1 MPTHVPLQTATPTP
15 RPQSTDHPSRLAKP
29 AQKKGAERVPRLLG
43 SVSYRL
49 LLGICG
55 SQITGLSTRGPL
67 PYPERGGSGPA
78 SRPLGASVFA
88 GQATLVPRPNLVSH
102 SVGGG
107 ASAVGA
113 VGFGSCC
120 WGAASA
126 DDVVVAPFWLIPSSF
141 EVEEP
146 SFSMSSTSIPSTS
159 GNSPDKCAYHRIFV
173 ADPILTQNAPTIYPN
188 PFQTPFLDSTPAHE
202 QQTSHPP
209 KTFDNSSTQHSPTET
224 PAR

>member
-15 RPQSTDHPSRLAKP
+15 RPQSTDHPSRRAKP

-67 PYPERGGSGPA
+67 PYPERGESGPA

-88 GQATLVPRPNLVSH
+88 RQLGGPSHLGPSAESRLPLGWGRGLGCWSGGFWELLLGGCKCRRRCCRPFFVDSILIRS
-102 SVGGG
+102 GR
-107 ASAVGA
+107 AS
-113 VGFGSCC
+113 
-120 WGAASA
+120 
-126 DDVVVAPFWLIPSSF
+126 I
-141 EVEEP
+141 
-146 SFSMSSTSIPSTS
+146 SMSSTSIPSTS
-159 GNSPDKCAYHRIFV
+159 ENSPDKCPYHRIFV

-188 PFQTPFLDSTPAHE
+188 PLPSLYSCP
-202 QQTSHPP
+202 
-209 KTFDNSSTQHSPTET
+209 
-224 PAR
+224 